1 MFQQPLLDRL
11 AALRLPGFRQGLE
24 EQAVSTHYAD
34 LPFEDRLGLL
44 VDREWQRR
52 ENARLARGRRAAHL
66 PQAACIE
73 DLDLSP
79 ARGLDRRSV
88 LGLAQ
93 CDWIRHHLNLLILGP
108 TGAGKSYLAC
118 ALGEA
123 ACRQGLSVRYLR
135 TSRLLEALAH
145 AHADG
150 SYPHLLE
157 SFARVSLLVLDD
169 WLRDPLT
176 PVQARD
182 LLEILD
188 DRYGQRST
196 VVAAQLPVT
205 DWHPRIADPTIADAM
220 LDRLVHN
227 AHRLELTGESQRKKR
242 SPLAQSD
249 QVTI

>member
-1 MFQQPLLDRL
+1 MFQQPLFDRL
-11 AALRLPGFRQGLE
+11 SALRLPGFRQGLE
-24 EQAVSTHYAD
+24 EQAVSTHYAE
-34 LPFEDRLGLL
+34 LPFEERLSLL

-52 ENARLARGRRAAHL
+52 ENARLVRARRAAHL
-66 PQAACIE
+66 KQTACLE
-73 DLDLSP
+73 DLDLS
-79 ARGLDRRSV
+79 ADRGLDRRSI
-88 LGLAQ
+88 LSLAQ
-93 CDWIRHHLNLLILGP
+93 CDWVRHHLNLLILGP

-150 SYPHLLE
+150 SYPRVLDTF
-157 SFARVSLLVLDD
+157 SRVSLLVLDD
-169 WLRDPLT
+169 WLRDPLS

-196 VVAAQLPVT
+196 LVAAQLPVA
-205 DWHPRIADPTIADAM
+205 DWHQRIADPTLADAI

-227 AHRLELTGESQRKKR
+227 AHRLELKGESQRKKR

-249 QVTI
+249 HREL